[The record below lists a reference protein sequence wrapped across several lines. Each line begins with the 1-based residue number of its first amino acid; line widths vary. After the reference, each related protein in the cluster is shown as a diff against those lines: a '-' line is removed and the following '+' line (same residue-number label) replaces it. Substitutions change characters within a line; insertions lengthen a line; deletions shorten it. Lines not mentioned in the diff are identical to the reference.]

1 VNTTDILVI
10 TAGGVL
16 GGMLNA
22 MAAGGGVVSF
32 LFLTMGG
39 LPAQAANTVN
49 LLAMPA
55 SFVGTLPT
63 AWRTRTQL
71 RVGWLGLLAAAIGTA
86 TGVGL
91 ATVIPATALKTVTP
105 LLLLAAAALLLIQP
119 SMPEL
124 VGDHLQRRQGDA
136 HPGTIAA
143 ALFGTSVYAGAFGG
157 GVGVAVLLAFAVL
170 TPWTFEQASVAK
182 NLVCLWTSTVGAVL
196 YAVFGSVFGSV
207 SWQPAGWLAAG
218 LLAGGLLGDLLRR
231 KLSEKTLR
239 STVAIVTAFGAGH
252 LL

>member
-1 VNTTDILVI
+1 MNTADILVI

-91 ATVIPATALKTVTP
+91 ATVVPATAFKTVTP

-143 ALFGTSVYAGAFGG
+143 ALFVTSVYAGAFGG
-157 GVGVAVLLAFAVL
+157 GVGVAVLLAFAML

-182 NLVCLWTSTVGAVL
+182 NLVCLWTSVVGAAL
-196 YAVFGSVFGSV
+196 YAVFGSV

-231 KLSEKTLR
+231 KLSEKALR